1 MKPAKVLARR
11 ARKQIIIQG
20 ASKFNSSAKEGLE
33 YLAEQGILDKDLNP
47 VSVVRFLKK
56 SSRVSKRIVGE
67 YIAKPSN
74 SETLDAFVKLFDFRG
89 RRLDEALRE
98 MLTTFRLPG
107 EAQQIDRIM
116 ENFAKRFFE
125 SGPEEVRSSD
135 AAYVLAFSVVMLNTD
150 QHNPQVKVN
159 LVRLVTL
166 LTIETH
172 DACRLCKESQGSQRF
187 SGFCPRVS

>member
-1 MKPAKVLARR
+1 MKPEKVLARR
-11 ARKQIIIQG
+11 ARKRIIIEG

-33 YLAEQGILDKDLNP
+33 YLAEKGIIDKDLNP
-47 VSVVRFLKK
+47 HSVARFLKK

-74 SETLDAFVKLFDFRG
+74 SETLDAFVNLFDFQG
-89 RRLDEALRE
+89 KRLDEALRE

-116 ENFAKRFFE
+116 ENFAKKFFE
-125 SGPEEVRSSD
+125 SGPEEVHSSD

-150 QHNPQVKVN
+150 QHNPQVKVPH
-159 LVRLVTL
+159 LR
-166 LTIETH
+166 
-172 DACRLCKESQGSQRF
+172 
-187 SGFCPRVS
+187 

>member
-20 ASKFNSSAKEGLE
+20 ASKFNSSPKEGLE

-47 VSVVRFLKK
+47 VSVARFLKK

-116 ENFAKRFFE
+116 ENFAKQFFE
-125 SGPEEVRSSD
+125 SGPEEVRSAD

-150 QHNPQVKVN
+150 QHNPQVKVSCSN
-159 LVRLVTL
+159 GNVIDNRN
-166 LTIETH
+166 
-172 DACRLCKESQGSQRF
+172 A
-187 SGFCPRVS
+187 